1 MNCNLIIKNKYFYCR
16 TNSCKRKLP
25 FNISNIEK
33 GIEVDQNLPV
43 TISES
48 HLGLVSEQSTRLM
61 FILIN

>member
-1 MNCNLIIKNKYFYCR
+1 MNSNLIIKNKYFYCR

-33 GIEVDQNLPV
+33 GIEVDQNLQV

-48 HLGLVSEQSTRLM
+48 HLNLVNRVQG
-61 FILIN
+61 